1 MQDPKH
7 TYNLRDRETL
17 KKLIKEEV
25 KTHMYN
31 LRQDKKKDYTI
42 FFNEHEENNN
52 DIIYK

>member
-7 TYNLRDRETL
+7 TYNLRDRDTL
-17 KKLIKEEV
+17 KKTIKEEV

-42 FFNEHEENNN
+42 FFTEDKDDMNV
-52 DIIYK
+52 KFK

>member
-1 MQDPKH
+1 MQNSKH

-17 KKLIKEEV
+17 KKIIKEEV

-42 FFNEHEENNN
+42 FFTDDKE
-52 DIIYK
+52 DMVVKFK

>member
-1 MQDPKH
+1 MSSTSH
-7 TYNLRDRETL
+7 TYNLRDRTKI
-17 KKLIKEEV
+17 KKTIKEEV